1 MNNRQQCKRLLREGL
16 RPLDLEGMVHDLLEV
31 DVFKSKMGEDRDV
44 CVLSFH
50 VKDRGP
56 AVDMMEFIEKGF
68 NFVLDADVS
77 AGENEDGE
85 YHVFVE
91 LPRKP
96 KLPEYIQELT
106 DGIRRLTGIKEWYFR
121 YHKSFDRHL
130 IDEQNVSTI
139 IPNSPAEYDG
149 LIEKVKTEGIK
160 RFFNKTLMDD
170 LTREGNVITIHKP
183 FNQKIKLRLIDDN
196 AVMESLTDTI
206 QVDAA
211 SMSEVFWFTKVLG
224 NYNINKYGDKFAF
237 ENNGQTILLQRI
249 D

>member
-1 MNNRQQCKRLLREGL
+1 MNNRQCNHILREGL
-16 RPLDLEGMVHDLLEV
+16 RPLDLQGMIHDLFEI
-31 DVFKSKMGEDRDV
+31 DVYKSKMGDDRDV

-50 VKDRGP
+50 VKDRMP
-56 AVDMMEFIEKGF
+56 ARDMMEFIEKGF

-96 KLPEYIQELT
+96 KLPFYIKEIT

-121 YHKSFDRHL
+121 YHKSFDRHP
-130 IDEQNVSTI
+130 IDEQI
-139 IPNSPAEYDG
+139 ISKLVPNSPDEYDG
-149 LIEKVKTEGIK
+149 LVEREKTESIK
-160 RFFNKTLMDD
+160 QFFNKTLMDD
-170 LTREGNVITIHKP
+170 LTREGDIITIHKP
-183 FNQKIKLRLIDDN
+183 FNQHIKLRLVDDN

-206 QVDAA
+206 MVDAA
-211 SMSEVFWFTKVLG
+211 SMSEVFWLTKVIG
-224 NYNINKYGDKFAF
+224 NYNISKYGNKFAF
-237 ENNGQTILLQRI
+237 ENDGKTILLQRI